1 PGGRPIIMRMVH
13 LCSKC
18 VKIPIIGVGG
28 ISRAEDVIEYM
39 MAGATAVQVG
49 YASFRNPTAMIAMI
63 DGIEQW
69 CEAHGVA
76 KVSELTGSM
85 IDHPPRDTYEAG
97 MMGIS

>member
-1 PGGRPIIMRMVH
+1 Q
-13 LCSKC
+13 CSKC

>member
-1 PGGRPIIMRMVH
+1 VKPIIMRMVH
-13 LCSKC
+13 QCSKC
-18 VKIPIIGVGG
+18 VTIPIIGVGG
-28 ISRAEDVIEYM
+28 IVRTEDVIEYM

-63 DGIEQW
+63 EGVEKW
-69 CEAHGVA
+69 CEAHGIA
-76 KVSELTGSM
+76 RVSELTGAM